1 MASKLSMADDRDAAL
16 FIRLW

>member
-1 MASKLSMADDRDAAL
+1 MASKLMMADDRDAAL